1 VPSVNGNGARGGN
14 GRVATAPAAAPRD
27 GAGSP
32 STNGAGAAPAPHV
45 DRITERQLDAVLKLA
60 VAKALKPK
68 DIDAI
73 SLRAFN
79 RKPAELTLT
88 EASSLIKELSN
99 LKRQVA

>member
-1 VPSVNGNGARGGN
+1 MAP
-14 GRVATAPAAAPRD
+14 PAATPRD
-27 GAGSP
+27 GDAGST
-32 STNGAGAAPAPHV
+32 STNGAGAGAARTG
-45 DRITERQLDAVLKLA
+45 DRITERQLDAIFKIA

-79 RKPAELTLT
+79 RKPAELTRA
-88 EASSLIKELSN
+88 EGSSLIKELSN

>member
-1 VPSVNGNGARGGN
+1 MPP
-14 GRVATAPAAAPRD
+14 PAATPRD
-27 GAGSP
+27 GGTSSTSP
-32 STNGAGAAPAPHV
+32 NGAGPGAARHV
-45 DRITERQLDAVLKLA
+45 ERITERQLDAILKLA

-79 RKPAELTLT
+79 RKPAELTRA
-88 EASSLIKELSN
+88 EGSSLIKELSN